1 MANVLMEQSKSLQSR
16 ASALG
21 EAAFSPLRGD
31 LDVSYGRG
39 RSVNPLTSGASRQIS
54 EMMKQSSLLEKQ
66 ATKLDASNTLLKA
79 IEEAIKG
86 QRLGYN

>member
-1 MANVLMEQSKSLQSR
+1 
-16 ASALG
+16 
-21 EAAFSPLRGD
+21 
-31 LDVSYGRG
+31 
-39 RSVNPLTSGASRQIS
+39 
-54 EMMKQSSLLEKQ
+54 LLEKQ